1 MPCSHTTPLEYH
13 DIVEDKAGRPRYRPP
28 TDAGICQQW
37 VPLQLTVYANLR
49 SSSAYTRSG
58 WGRARTR
65 AYPLLHRVITSRQV
79 GSHDLRHIQ
88 FLLPPLLSYSRL
100 FLTSQTTSSS
110 LQPYH
115 FNSTFYYSL
124 PPYSICFSIANTNT
138 LFS

>member
-1 MPCSHTTPLEYH
+1 MFTYDTPRMSWYSRRQGGSSTL
-13 DIVEDKAGRPRYRPP
+13 PP
-28 TDAGICQQW
+28 TYRCRHICQQW

-100 FLTSQTTSSS
+100 FLTSQTTYSS

-115 FNSTFYYSL
+115 FNSTFYYRL

-138 LFS
+138 LFA